1 MLIPLEEEIDQL
13 SNVEAIQQFL
23 SKGIHLIEEEQVGLL
38 TQFSS
43 LNALLNEAVSKSKN
57 LSIFHE
63 RTNSLSIELKDILDD
78 LISKQETLESNPA
91 LLEILSNRWR

>member
-1 MLIPLEEEIDQL
+1 M
-13 SNVEAIQQFL
+13 
-23 SKGIHLIEEEQVGLL
+23 IEEEQVGLL

-78 LISKQETLESNPA
+78 LISKQETLESNPSIGDTFEPVDKIQNLFQKHQVDNIRDLIQVRDNLKKA
-91 LLEILSNRWR
+91 